1 MNDIITVYASQ
12 DLTTL
17 VRSFEV
23 EALDEPNDELT
34 GKYQYSISINA
45 FRDAYNN
52 WNHDQSPLLTIHDHL
67 SHTNIYLGKPSA
79 ERIRDAIE
87 ENKTSVQLF

>member
-1 MNDIITVYASQ
+1 MKDTISLYSNQ

-23 EALDEPNDELT
+23 EALDEPSDEET
-34 GKYQYSISINA
+34 GKYQYSISTQD
-45 FRDAYNN
+45 FRNAYNN
-52 WNHDQSPLLTIHDHL
+52 WNHDQMPLLVIHDHL
-67 SHTNIYLGKPSA
+67 SHTDIYLGKPSA